1 VWYVKVLVLK
11 SKAASHGYL
20 PVDDVLIC
28 KDCEVKGVHDMSHP
42 LLRIVDFSEEGS
54 VPENEKEDYIHK
66 TKEIFAQ
73 EMQFLE
79 GKVMATLTERMDGLE
94 KQFVRGMANLEE
106 GLNDRMDGMG
116 IQMENI
122 EHNVS
127 YHPTSGRS
135 SGALALSAVQPP
147 SGATPGDVSEVAAL
161 SLRMDKLEAM
171 VARILEAV
179 ESR

>member
-1 VWYVKVLVLK
+1 MKP
-11 SKAASHGYL
+11 KAASHGYL
-20 PVDDVLIC
+20 PVDDDALIC

-42 LLRIVDFSEEGS
+42 LLRIIDFSEEGP

-106 GLNDRMDGMG
+106 RLNDRMDGMG

-127 YHPTSGRS
+127 SYHPTSGRP
-135 SGALALSAVQPP
+135 SGALAFSAVQPP